1 MNHQGVAGMTWRG
14 AGRWPVVVG
23 ALVVLVS
30 LVLTL
35 PRTLWESDE
44 CLFVQ
49 AVARFDPL
57 HHHPHPPG
65 YPLLVGLGK
74 AVNVV
79 VGDPFASLVVLA
91 VLSSLAGFL
100 ALAALFEN
108 IFTSSAGPFG
118 PISATSPRGL
128 AVVGALL
135 FFLSPAMLVH
145 STLPMSDPP
154 ALAFL
159 ALALWTCSG
168 GAEGEG
174 AARAVAAGA
183 FFSAAVGCR
192 PQLAVAVL
200 PTFAVAL
207 AQMSGWRRRS
217 LALATFALV
226 SLAWLAPLAAALG
239 GPGKLFAWET
249 AQAGY
254 VASHDAALSR
264 GGKVWAEI
272 VLRYT
277 AHPWGPKYLAV
288 PVLVAAAAGAVLLIG
303 RRAGRALPLAVVAL
317 VQLCL
322 CIALMDPA
330 DGVRYALPTLPAVA
344 VAAAAGLG
352 FLGWRLGAAYVP
364 ALVLAAFAVGS
375 AAYVL
380 PIVRAR
386 MSSPSPP
393 VQAARFAAGS
403 LPPGSV
409 ILVEPPL
416 RPHGELLLGSF
427 TTVPVLEGWAQP
439 PGRSAGPFFLFADR
453 RLAGG
458 GAAVFEWPECDAYG
472 KLTRNHYR
480 VVSLAPVSRYGL
492 YRPVRG
498 FYAIERDESGNEW
511 RWAGPE
517 ATLQLTNYGCGRV
530 RLALGLDKEAP
541 FASTTVEV
549 LLDRRPAGRLE
560 IPRGGVR
567 ALEIPLAGGD
577 VVEVTVRSDRSYV
590 PAEHRINRDTRRLS
604 VQVVAVEQFC
614 P

>member
-1 MNHQGVAGMTWRG
+1 MNPQGVAGTTWRG
-14 AGRWPVVVG
+14 ADRWPVAVG

-30 LVLTL
+30 RVLTL

-44 CLFVQ
+44 FLFVQ

-57 HHHPHPPG
+57 RHHPHPPG

-91 VLSSLAGFL
+91 VLSSIAGFL
-100 ALAALFEN
+100 ALAVLFEN
-108 IFTSSAGPFG
+108 IFTSSAGPLAG
-118 PISATSPRGL
+118 VGATSPRSL

-159 ALALWTCSG
+159 ALALWACSG
-168 GAEGEG
+168 GAEEG
-174 AARAVAAGA
+174 RAARAVAAGA

-200 PTFAVAL
+200 PAFAVAL
-207 AQMSGWRRRS
+207 VRMSGWRDRS
-217 LALATFALV
+217 LAAATFGLV
-226 SLAWLAPLAAALG
+226 SLAWLAPLALALG
-239 GPGKLFAWET
+239 GPGKLLAWET

-254 VASHDAALSR
+254 VASHDAALAR
-264 GGKVWAEI
+264 GGRAWAAI
-272 VLRYT
+272 VVRFI
-277 AHPWGPKYLAV
+277 AHPWGPKFLAL
-288 PVLVAAAAGAVLLIG
+288 PVLAAAAAGAVVLVR
-303 RRAGRALPLAVVAL
+303 RRAGRALPLAVLAL

-344 VAAAAGLG
+344 LAAAAGLG
-352 FLGWRLGAAYVP
+352 LLGWRLKTASVP
-364 ALVLAAFAVGS
+364 VLVLAAFAAGS
-375 AAYVL
+375 ALYVL

-386 MSSPSPP
+386 VSSPSPP
-393 VQAARFAAGS
+393 VQAARYAAGS
-403 LPPGSV
+403 LPPGSL
-409 ILVEPPL
+409 ILVEQPL
-416 RPHGELLLGSF
+416 RPHAELLLASF
-427 TTVPVLEGWAQP
+427 TAIPVNEWWDEP
-439 PGRSAGPFFLFADR
+439 RVRSAGKLWLFADGR
-453 RLAGG
+453 TGTAGSR
-458 GAAVFEWPECDAYG
+458 VFEWPECDAYG

-492 YRPVRG
+492 FRPVRG
-498 FYAIERDESGNEW
+498 FYPLERDETGSEW

-517 ATLQLTNYGCGRV
+517 ADLQLANYGCGRV
-530 RLALGLDKEAP
+530 RLTLGLDKGAP
-541 FASTTVEV
+541 FTSTTAEV
-549 LLDRRPAGRLE
+549 LVDRRPAGRLE
-560 IPRGGVR
+560 IPRGAVR
-567 ALEIPLAGGD
+567 ALEILLAGGET
-577 VVEVTVRSDRSYV
+577 VEVSLRADRSYV
-590 PAEHRINRDTRRLS
+590 PAEHGLNRDTRRLA
-604 VQVVAVEQFC
+604 VQVVAVEQLC